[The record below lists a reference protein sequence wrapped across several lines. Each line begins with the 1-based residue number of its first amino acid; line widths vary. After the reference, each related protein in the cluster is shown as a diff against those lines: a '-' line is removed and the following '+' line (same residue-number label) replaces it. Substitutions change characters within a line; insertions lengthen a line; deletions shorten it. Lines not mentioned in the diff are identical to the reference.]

1 VSAANFGVTGIRR
14 PRRSWLHKA
23 GRWWPFRGEWQYAR
37 PHVAVWWRPQDPED
51 ESADLAANLC
61 WKEMSKEKGVVAD
74 Q

>member
-1 VSAANFGVTGIRR
+1 MKNFGDTVIWRLGPPIAEQGHHKNNRRR
-14 PRRSWLHKA
+14 PSEL
-23 GRWWPFRGEWQYAR
+23 Q
-37 PHVAVWWRPQDPED
+37 HVMYWRPQDPED